1 MAKIAKIAKSAN
13 VEEILG
19 PIIRTSDFVHDRQT
33 SPVAGS
39 PKAWRRRSPLAAAF
53 EDGKLKG
60 GDTRYT
66 AENRFEA
73 GVTFTR
79 LYLTSQAPSKDST
92 QALNLSR
99 GGASSH
105 SARADAIADSHR
117 CLESVRRGVGGR
129 DWSILVSVLG
139 EGEKAATAVCRAC
152 GAGYENIIMVRFR
165 EALDSLIE
173 ALDSIHIR
181 SRTLNAA

>member
-1 MAKIAKIAKSAN
+1 VAKTAKSAN

-19 PIIRTSDFVHDRQT
+19 PVIRTSDFAQDREL
-33 SPVAGS
+33 SVAAGS
-39 PKAWRRRSPLAAAF
+39 ARAWRRISPLAAAF
-53 EDGKLKG
+53 EQGKLKG

-92 QALNLSR
+92 QALNMSR
-99 GGASSH
+99 GGTSSH

-173 ALDSIHIR
+173 ALDSIHVR